1 MPASLRCMTV
11 LDTRNHSAYKKL
23 FENLSMLS
31 CVHIGDSLSSI
42 QQMAFYMCSGIQK
55 IVVASSVT
63 SIDEYAFALDD
74 QDINGVLPN
83 LTYVAFEGR
92 SKSQVKAMENY
103 PWHLAESIISC
114 ELD

>member
-1 MPASLRCMTV
+1 MTV